1 MLTAGIDLAADP
13 KRTGV
18 CEIDW
23 GTETP
28 TVSIGVVGGFDDD
41 ALAGLILRADRTG
54 IDAPLGWPEP
64 FVTAVSTYHD
74 QHEWAAGADRKA
86 LSYRGTDLH
95 VRAQPGQRLPL
106 SVSTDK
112 IGVTAMRC
120 AHVLQLVKTRGA
132 EVDRSGTSGKVTEVY
147 PAATLRR
154 WGLDPRG
161 YKNPKADGK
170 RRDLL
175 VEIERRLGWAEPL
188 SDEVCADCTATDHAL
203 DALISALVAR
213 AAAIGKTDG
222 PGPLLDLARR
232 EGWIHLPTC
241 PLDALAGP

>member
-23 GTETP
+23 AAATP
-28 TVSIGVVGGFDDD
+28 VVTIGVVGAYHDE
-41 ALAGLILRADRTG
+41 ALADLIVRADRTG

-64 FVTAVSTYHD
+64 FVNAIRAYHAD
-74 QHEWAAGADRKA
+74 GEWFAGADRRP
-86 LSYRGTDLH
+86 LSYRTTDQH
-95 VRAQPGQRLPL
+95 IGAQPEQRVPL

-120 AHVLQLVKTRGA
+120 AHVLQLARGRGA
-132 EVDRSGTSGKVTEVY
+132 DVDRSGTTGKVTEVY
-147 PAATLRR
+147 PAAALRR
-154 WGLDPRG
+154 WQLDPRG
-161 YKNPKADGK
+161 YKDPKADGK
-170 RRDLL
+170 RHDLL
-175 VEIERRLGWAEPL
+175 IEIERRLGWPERL
-188 SDEVCADCTATDHAL
+188 SDEIRADCTATDHAL
-203 DALISALVAR
+203 DAFISALVAR
-213 AAAIGKTDG
+213 AAARRKTDG
-222 PGPLLDLARR
+222 PGAARNLAQR